1 MASLFSPSPTAAA
14 SFHQDPNLICYSPLR
29 PISKS
34 YYFWSCTKHSKRNNT
49 ITCSSFV
56 DEISVSLDNSLF
68 QFPVFQSGYAQFE
81 KFTGELP
88 EEQKLGLLVFA
99 GLTWIYLTARPGV
112 LIGAIDAYI
121 LAPIQVGLDS
131 LSGKRNFKMKDF
143 LIGDRLG
150 EGSFGI
156 VYSGV
161 IVPKNVNLEETVRKR
176 GSSVKSVITDPRFK
190 EKVILK
196 QVMR

>member
-1 MASLFSPSPTAAA
+1 M
-14 SFHQDPNLICYSPLR
+14 
-29 PISKS
+29 
-34 YYFWSCTKHSKRNNT
+34 
-49 ITCSSFV
+49 
-56 DEISVSLDNSLF
+56 
-68 QFPVFQSGYAQFE
+68 
-81 KFTGELP
+81 TGELP

-99 GLTWIYLTARPGV
+99 GLAWIYLTARPGV

-131 LSGKRNFKMKDF
+131 LSGKRSFKMRDF
-143 LIGDRLG
+143 LIGERLG

-161 IVPKNVNLEETVRKR
+161 IVPKNVNLDEIFRRK
-176 GSSVKSVITDPRFK
+176 GSSVKSLITDSRFK